1 MLGQESISKTARI
14 NPAARFHCA
23 LALGLGISLLGCGT
37 LDVNRFTDRL
47 IASNERDWS
56 PQFRVLPKAVI
67 AGDQITVYNIR
78 NNIYLGEKDFVVQ
91 HYDKLFSLHDVQTV
105 DFIIVPF
112 QGMESIAH
120 TMLSFGL
127 TDGTYLAVSVEV
139 RTEKGESYTTAL
151 GLSHEFELAY
161 VVADERDLI
170 RLRTRHRDAEVYLY
184 PCRATPQQA
193 QDLFV
198 DVMQRANQLAERPE
212 FYDTITNNCT
222 NNLVRHVNRVM
233 PNKIPSAWQILL
245 SGHSDRYAYDLGLLD
260 QRIPFE
266 ELKELAHIND
276 LAEANYDA
284 PDFSQ
289 KIRSRISRLEDHI
302 PDTLPDTLA
311 QNDGETSAA
320 DSSRVAG
327 SRLARR
333 WADFRDGLQKQGRRP
348 ITPRRSRDSA
358 EIADPVELSIEE

>member
-1 MLGQESISKTARI
+1 VSRQKSILNCRFARTRI
-14 NPAARFHCA
+14 HCA
-23 LALGLGISLLGCGT
+23 LAVGSCIALLGCGT
-37 LDVNRFTDRL
+37 LEVNRLTDRL

-67 AGDQITVYNIR
+67 AGDQITLYNIR
-78 NNIYLGEKDFVVQ
+78 NSLYLSEKDFIVQ
-91 HYDKLFSLHDVQTV
+91 HYDKLFSLRDIQTV

-127 TDGTYLAVSVEV
+127 ADGTYLAVSVEV

-184 PCRATPQQA
+184 PSRATPQQA

-198 DVMQRANQLAERPE
+198 DVMQRANQLAEKPE
-212 FYDTITNNCT
+212 FYDTISNNAPIT
-222 NNLVRHVNRVM
+222 VRHVNRVM
-233 PNKIPSAWQILL
+233 PNKIPSAWQVLL
-245 SGHSDRYAYDLGLLD
+245 SGHSDRYAYDLGLFD

-266 ELKELAHIND
+266 ELKELRIPMTWPKQTTMPGLFAEDPLADQTARGAHSRYPNRHRASQGPRIFHSRHF
-276 LAEANYDA
+276 AGRR
-284 PDFSQ
+284 FSA
-289 KIRSRISRLEDHI
+289 RPALGRISRLVTESRPSAHH
-302 PDTLPDTLA
+302 PPPAA
-311 QNDGETSAA
+311 QRRR
-320 DSSRVAG
+320 SSRSRRTLDRGIVA
-327 SRLARR
+327 
-333 WADFRDGLQKQGRRP
+333 P
-348 ITPRRSRDSA
+348 
-358 EIADPVELSIEE
+358 